1 MNSTILYATPGQ
13 VQDYIVDQLT
23 KSRIITTF
31 PEALIQLR
39 QKGELLTAKPEM
51 PVFKDN
57 MTTAMFNEMIRSCP
71 FNASQVINGYLGHPG
86 EELVEENE
94 MIPFGKDVFCL
105 KNLPQIDETPHF
117 HDYFEIM
124 YVYDGAFRLIFEHEN
139 LNLTEGDIVIIAPH
153 SSHSM
158 LNVPDSLVLTIV
170 ARKSTFDGIF
180 GSLLNNK
187 SLISLFF
194 RNTLYNTRQANYLQL
209 RSGPSTTLRRTM
221 QQLAYES
228 SREDPYANACSIGL
242 LNLFLAQALR
252 EYSDTIRL
260 YNLEGFSAKTFDF
273 ALILQH
279 MQQNFRTITLSS
291 LARSFHF
298 SEAYLSKLIRRNMGE
313 GFATVI
319 RGLKMSK
326 AVEYLLNTPM
336 KISEIAEQVGY
347 DSVDHFS
354 RTFKKLYKVSPYDYR
369 TGKRS

>member
-1 MNSTILYATPGQ
+1 MLSTI
-13 VQDYIVDQLT
+13 
-23 KSRIITTF
+23 
-31 PEALIQLR
+31 
-39 QKGELLTAKPEM
+39 KPEM
-51 PVFKDN
+51 PVFKDG
-57 MTTAMFNEMIRSCP
+57 MSTLEFNEMIRSFP
-71 FNASQVINGYLGHPG
+71 FNASQIIDGYLSHPG
-86 EELVEENE
+86 EELVEESE
-94 MIPFGKDVFCL
+94 MIPFGKDVLCL
-105 KNLPQIDETPHF
+105 KNLPQIDEEPHF

-124 YVYDGAFRLIFEHEN
+124 YVYEGTFKLIFEHE
-139 LNLTEGDIVIIAPH
+139 TIHMAEGDIVIIAPH

-158 LNVPDSLVLTIV
+158 LNVPNSLILTIV
-170 ARKSTFDGIF
+170 ARKSTFDDIF

-194 RNTLYNTRQANYLQL
+194 RNTLYNTRQASYLQL
-209 RSGPSTTLRRTM
+209 RSGPSSALRRTM

-228 SREDPYANACSIGL
+228 NREDPYANACSIGL

-252 EYSDTIRL
+252 EFSDTVRL
-260 YNLEGFSAKTFDF
+260 YNPEDFSEKAFDF

-279 MQQNFRTITLSS
+279 MQQNYRTISLSS

-298 SEAYLSKLIRRNMGE
+298 SEAYLSKLIHRNMGE

-336 KISEIAEQVGY
+336 KISEIAEQIGY

-354 RTFKKLYKVSPYDYR
+354 RTFKKLYKMSPHEYR
-369 TGKRS
+369 ICSGQP

>member
-13 VQDYIVDQLT
+13 VQDYIMEQQIKT
-23 KSRIITTF
+23 RSITTF
-31 PEALIQLR
+31 PEALIQLK
-39 QKGELLTAKPEM
+39 QKNRLLTVKPEM
-51 PVFKDN
+51 PVFRDG
-57 MTTAMFNEMIRSCP
+57 MSTDEFNDLMRNCP
-71 FNASQVINGYLGHPG
+71 FNASQIINGYLGHPG

-94 MIPFGKDVFCL
+94 MIPLGKDVFCV
-105 KNLPQIDETPHF
+105 KNLPQVDESAHF

-124 YVYDGAFRLIFEHEN
+124 YVYEGSFKLIFEHDA

-158 LNVPDSLVLTIV
+158 LNVPESLILTLV

-194 RNTLYNTRQANYLQL
+194 RNTLYNPRQANYLLL
-209 RSGPSTTLRRTM
+209 RTGPSATLRRTV
-221 QQLAYES
+221 QQLAYEG

-260 YNLEGFSAKTFDF
+260 YNLEGFSEKTFDF

-279 MQQNFRTITLSS
+279 IQQNYRTISLAS

-298 SEAYLSKLIRRNMGE
+298 SEAYLSKMIHRNMGE

-319 RGLKMSK
+319 RSLKMSK
-326 AVEYLLNTPM
+326 AIEYLLNTSM
-336 KISEIAEQVGY
+336 KINEIAEQVGY

-354 RTFKKLYKVSPYDYR
+354 RTFKKLYKVSPHDYR
-369 TGKRS
+369 IGLRG